1 MEKIILSL
9 FVSYLLGSI
18 PCAYFLGKIFK
29 GIDIRKHG
37 SGNVGATNAFRVLGP
52 LFGTVA
58 LIFDVAKGLVCPTL
72 IADYLAMA
80 DNFSWGLSLRIIL
93 GLTAVIGHNW
103 TIFLK
108 FRGGKGVATS
118 LGVVIGLA
126 TMSYSL
132 AIVLLFLILT
142 WLAVFLATGFVS
154 LSSIFSAL
162 LVPVFMIIFNVPN
175 ELLILGLFLSFFI
188 IFRHKPNIYRLLHKE
203 EHRFYPLK
211 SLCKLFSP
219 KK

>member
-52 LFGTVA
+52 LFGTIA

-72 IADYLAMA
+72 IAGYLAMA
-80 DNFSWGLSLRIIL
+80 DNLSWGLALRILL
-93 GLTAVIGHNW
+93 GLTAVLGHNW
-103 TIFLK
+103 TIFLN
-108 FRGGKGVATS
+108 FRGGKGVATG

-126 TMSYSL
+126 TVSNSL
-132 AIVLLFLILT
+132 VIVLVLLILT

-154 LSSIFSAL
+154 LSSVFSAI
-162 LVPVFMIIFNVPN
+162 LVPVFMVIFNLPK
-175 ELLILGLFLSFFI
+175 ELLIMGLVLSSFI
-188 IFRHKPNIYRLLHKE
+188 VFRHKPNIYRLLHKE

-211 SLCKLFSP
+211 SLWKLFSP
-219 KK
+219 K